1 MHKKFGSRKPFERS
15 PQRKQWAVQRKND
28 SGDPFKTLDLRGDGK
43 TGLADEGASA
53 NEEEPTVVDWG
64 VLSEEP
70 EEDLGVF
77 TRKAPEQ
84 QLPEN
89 QHNPA
94 KTELRV
100 RDQRLFTK
108 ELEHLLTKCEQKQR
122 MVERK
127 RKKVERLMKSL
138 VKMNEENWQFK
149 TAKNGLAPDE
159 ATDGSESPPP
169 SPSNLPS
176 YEEALAKIEALVE
189 LRPCADQRDKQ
200 INAYMQLWSKQ
211 GPKLKE
217 PEPLEEAALDLY
229 QEQYKAE
236 FERTQAEL
244 GVTPDSSERKEEIE
258 AHMET
263 WEKASRP
270 KLWKERREA
279 RRFKELYAKELTKIQ
294 NKLKVT
300 PGSEEHK
307 DEIEA
312 HMKRFEEKRRAV
324 VEKVEERRQTKGKI
338 AALKRSWKLARKREQ
353 KEAKEAKEAN
363 I

>member
-1 MHKKFGSRKPFERS
+1 MTS
-15 PQRKQWAVQRKND
+15 
-28 SGDPFKTLDLRGDGK
+28 DGK

-53 NEEEPTVVDWG
+53 DDEEPTVVDWG
-64 VLSEEP
+64 VLDEGEEP

-77 TRKAPEQ
+77 TRKAPGK

-100 RDQRLFTK
+100 RDQGLFTK

-122 MVERK
+122 SVEKK

-138 VKMNEENWQFK
+138 MKMNEDNWQFK
-149 TAKNGLAPDE
+149 TAKNTLAPDE

-169 SPSNLPS
+169 SPSNLPT
-176 YEEALAKIEALVE
+176 YEEALAKIKALVE

-200 INAYMQLWSKQ
+200 IDAYMQLWRKQ

-236 FERTQAEL
+236 FEKTQAEL
-244 GVTPDSSERKEEIE
+244 GVPPDSSERKEEIE

-270 KLWKERREA
+270 KLWKEGREA
-279 RRFKELYAKELTKIQ
+279 RRFKELYARELIKIQ
-294 NKLKVT
+294 SKLNVT
-300 PGSEEHK
+300 PGSDKHK
-307 DEIEA
+307 DQIEA

-324 VEKVEERRQTKGKI
+324 VEKVQERRRNKGKT
-338 AALKRSWKLARKREQ
+338 AALKHSLKLARKRDQ

-363 I
+363 L